1 MLLLRLLVLV
11 LSALPL
17 DAVRTPTPERTMGKT
32 MFENFFT
39 RRKDGNRGRTHFFDF
54 LLLFLSEPLV
64 RSLLQVFIRIQIIVL
79 AIACLEWFTSARD
92 NIGTYG
98 ALIA

>member
-1 MLLLRLLVLV
+1 MFV
-11 LSALPL
+11 LSAFAL
-17 DAVRTPTPERTMGKT
+17 DAVRTPTPERAMGKT

-39 RRKDGNRGRTHFFDF
+39 RWQDWNRGRTHLLHF

-64 RSLLQVFIRIQIIVL
+64 GSILQVFVRIQFIVL
-79 AIACLEWFTSARD
+79 AITCLEWFTSARD